1 MKQRLEE
8 QELLRRIAELP
19 REIQPQNDPWAAISL
34 RIAETREPQRGR
46 WPFEGW
52 VVYAAA
58 ASVALALLFGLLL
71 GPRLGESPSSLPA
84 NPVTLVNERAEPPVY
99 RLTAS
104 LVGSEVEYRAAFR
117 EFIAVGLARP
127 NLSPRTIETI
137 ETGWA
142 DLRAAE
148 NVLAAALA
156 ANPRDPFLNDRMLA
170 LRARQLDFLQQLA
183 LLDQNN
189 RRLTT

>member
-1 MKQRLEE
+1 
-8 QELLRRIAELP
+8 LLRRIAELP

-84 NPVTLVNERAEPPVY
+84 NPVTLVNERAAPPVY

-148 NVLAAALA
+148 NELAAALA